1 MERGNTVG
9 GIMQIRG
16 RPYATVAHRAAQA
29 HGEWIRPSGIAS
41 TVTRFVTLADY
52 QIVVVTVQFTDG
64 RTFEGSSEVTRG
76 SGGGAQA
83 TSPLETAET
92 SAYGR
97 VLGMAGYY
105 GSGDGLAGYEEVQ
118 GSESRAT
125 VRAVQP
131 RTVTMGVNGAVTTAT
146 NDEF

>member
-9 GIMQIRG
+9 GIMNIRG

-29 HGEWIRPSGIAS
+29 HGEHIRPSGIAS
-41 TVTRFVTLADY
+41 TVTRFVTLGDY
-52 QIVVVTVQFTDG
+52 HIIVVTVQFTDG

-83 TSPLETAET
+83 TSPVETAET

-97 VLGMAGYY
+97 ALAMAGYY
-105 GSGDGLAGYEEVQ
+105 GSGDGLAGYEEVT

-131 RTVTMGVNGAVTTAT
+131 RTVTTGVNGAVTTA

>member
-29 HGEWIRPSGIAS
+29 HGEQIRPSGIAS
-41 TVTRFVTLADY
+41 TVTRFVTLGDY
-52 QIVVVTVQFTDG
+52 HIVVVTVQFTDG

-83 TSPLETAET
+83 TSPVETAET

-97 VLGMAGYY
+97 ALAMAGYY
-105 GSGDGLAGYEEVQ
+105 GSGDGLAGYEEVT

-131 RTVTMGVNGAVTTAT
+131 RAVTTGVNGAVTTA

>member
-1 MERGNTVG
+1 
-9 GIMQIRG
+9 MQIRG

-29 HGEWIRPSGIAS
+29 HGEHIRPSGIAS
-41 TVTRFVTLADY
+41 TVTRYTSLGDY
-52 QIVVVTVQFTDG
+52 HIVVVTVQFTDG
-64 RTFEGSSEVTRG
+64 RTFEGSSEITRG

-83 TSPLETAET
+83 TSPVETAET

-97 VLGMAGYY
+97 ALAMAGYY
-105 GSGDGLAGYEEVQ
+105 GSGDGLAGYEEVT

-131 RTVTMGVNGAVTTAT
+131 RTVTTGVNGAVTTA

>member
-9 GIMQIRG
+9 GIMNIRG

-29 HGEWIRPSGIAS
+29 HGEHIRPSGIAS
-41 TVTRFVTLADY
+41 TVTRFVTLGEY
-52 QIVVVTVQFTDG
+52 HIVVVTVQFTDG
-64 RTFEGSSEVTRG
+64 RTFEGSSEITRG

-83 TSPLETAET
+83 TSPVETAET

-97 VLGMAGYY
+97 ALAMAGYY
-105 GSGDGLAGYEEVQ
+105 GSGDGLAGYEEVT
-118 GSESRAT
+118 GSEARAT

-131 RTVTMGVNGAVTTAT
+131 RTVTTGVNGAVTTA
-146 NDEF
+146 DEF

>member
-1 MERGNTVG
+1 M
-9 GIMQIRG
+9 
-16 RPYATVAHRAAQA
+16 
-29 HGEWIRPSGIAS
+29 
-41 TVTRFVTLADY
+41 TRFVTLGDY
-52 QIVVVTVQFTDG
+52 HIVVVTVQFTDG

-83 TSPLETAET
+83 TSPVETAET

-97 VLGMAGYY
+97 ALAMAGYY
-105 GSGDGLAGYEEVQ
+105 GSGDGLAGYEEVT

-131 RTVTMGVNGAVTTAT
+131 RAVTTGVNGAVTTAT
-146 NDEF
+146 TDEF

>member
-1 MERGNTVG
+1 MG
-9 GIMQIRG
+9 GIMNIRG

-29 HGEWIRPSGIAS
+29 HGEHIRPSGIAS
-41 TVTRFVTLADY
+41 TVTRYTSLGDY
-52 QIVVVTVQFTDG
+52 HIVVVTVQFTDG
-64 RTFEGSSEVTRG
+64 RTFEGSSEITRG

-83 TSPLETAET
+83 TSPVETAET

-97 VLGMAGYY
+97 ALAMAGYY
-105 GSGDGLAGYEEVQ
+105 GSGDGLAGYEEVT

-131 RTVTMGVNGAVTTAT
+131 RAMTTGVNGAVTTAT

>member
-1 MERGNTVG
+1 
-9 GIMQIRG
+9 MQIRG

-29 HGEWIRPSGIAS
+29 HGEHIRPSGIAS
-41 TVTRFVTLADY
+41 TVTRYTSLGDY
-52 QIVVVTVQFTDG
+52 HIVVVTVQFTDG

-83 TSPLETAET
+83 TSPVETAET

-97 VLGMAGYY
+97 ALAMAGYY
-105 GSGDGLAGYEEVQ
+105 GSGDGLAGYEEVT

-131 RTVTMGVNGAVTTAT
+131 RTVTTGVNGAVTTA

>member
-1 MERGNTVG
+1 
-9 GIMQIRG
+9 MQIRG

-41 TVTRFVTLADY
+41 TVTRFVTLGDY
-52 QIVVVTVQFTDG
+52 HIVVVTVQFTDG
-64 RTFEGSSEVTRG
+64 RTFEGSSEITRG

-83 TSPLETAET
+83 TSPVETAET

-97 VLGMAGYY
+97 ALAMAGYY
-105 GSGDGLAGYEEVQ
+105 GSGDGLAGYEEVT

-131 RTVTMGVNGAVTTAT
+131 RTVTTGVNGAVTTA

>member
-1 MERGNTVG
+1 MN
-9 GIMQIRG
+9 IRG

-29 HGEWIRPSGIAS
+29 HGEHIRPSGIAS
-41 TVTRFVTLADY
+41 TVTRFVTLGDY
-52 QIVVVTVQFTDG
+52 HIVVVTVQFTDG
-64 RTFEGSSEVTRG
+64 RTFEGSSEITRG

-83 TSPLETAET
+83 TSPVETAET

-97 VLGMAGYY
+97 ALAMAGYY
-105 GSGDGLAGYEEVQ
+105 GSGDGLAGYEEVT

-131 RTVTMGVNGAVTTAT
+131 RTVTAGVNGAVTTA